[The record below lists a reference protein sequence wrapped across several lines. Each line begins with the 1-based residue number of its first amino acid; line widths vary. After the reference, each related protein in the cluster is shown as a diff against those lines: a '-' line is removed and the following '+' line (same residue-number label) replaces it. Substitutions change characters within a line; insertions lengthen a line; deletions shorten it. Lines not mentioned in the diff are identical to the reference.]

1 MKTPNSKR
9 IKNNLAYFL
18 NINDSTIQERVCK
31 RMFEATLVI
40 SDKMIRNSIGSL
52 TSEGVLKTLSQGKHN
67 NQKKN
72 FQMN

>member
-9 IKNNLAYFL
+9 IRNNLAYSL
-18 NINDSTIQERVCK
+18 NINDRTIQERVCK
-31 RMFEATLVI
+31 IMFETTLVI

-67 NQKKN
+67 NQKKKN
-72 FQMN
+72 C